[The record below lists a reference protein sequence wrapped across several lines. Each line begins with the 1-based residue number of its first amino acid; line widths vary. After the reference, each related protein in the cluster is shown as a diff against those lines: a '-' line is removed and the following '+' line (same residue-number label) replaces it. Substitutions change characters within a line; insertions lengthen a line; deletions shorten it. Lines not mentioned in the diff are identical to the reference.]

1 MANLLEWLGPTCAV
15 CENRLRLRDLF
26 RLRFGIGVLCPQCNA
41 RLHMPLWVACLTVI
55 PFYGLLSFPRYVS
68 PLYGGQAVFA
78 LAVVVYGIAFAFI
91 VMLPVRWRVMT
102 RQWVIGCL
110 MALAVIIGL
119 FVVTWAEYHVA

>member
-1 MANLLEWLGPTCAV
+1 V
-15 CENRLRLRDLF
+15 
-26 RLRFGIGVLCPQCNA
+26 
-41 RLHMPLWVACLTVI
+41 
-55 PFYGLLSFPRYVS
+55 
-68 PLYGGQAVFA
+68 GQAVFA